1 MDKAA
6 LRRDFLLKRMN
17 LTENEASSKNDLIC
31 RNLIQSSTLSG
42 DETIHIFLP
51 QINKK
56 EIDTW
61 NIINA
66 LQTLFTG
73 IRIAAPF
80 VIPKTKEMQ
89 HYILDVQTRLISNQW
104 GIPEPDPQTSKP
116 VQVQKIDV
124 IYIPLLAFDEHGY
137 RVGYGGGYYDRFL
150 DKCRADAVK
159 TGLSFFEPVSK
170 IDDINPYD
178 IRMDSCITP
187 EKTWIW

>member
-66 LQTLFTG
+66 LHTLFTG

-89 HYILDVQTRLISNQW
+89 HYILDAQTRLISNQW
-104 GIPEPDPQTSKP
+104 GIPEPDPETSKP
-116 VQVQKIDV
+116 VQVQKIDI
-124 IYIPLLAFDEHGY
+124 IYVPLLAFDEHGY

-150 DKCRADAVK
+150 DKCRTDAVK
-159 TGLSFFEPVSK
+159 TGLSFFEPVGK
-170 IDDINPYD
+170 IDDINLYD